1 MAKAITNSQ
10 PSTLGIKSRPA
21 KGLDGGRVMQC
32 YYRDDW
38 SIEAWTIERSNIGKR
53 ILEKRL
59 EYPGIYFL
67 IGDITGGNSTK
78 DVYIGKA
85 GLRNAKGASAD
96 EQKPVLRRLRE
107 HNSNENENY
116 YDRWSYAVIFTSHK
130 PSDIP
135 NSADELV
142 SAWGL
147 TEISNLE
154 NIVYHN
160 LPKTCKL
167 NSAEPNV
174 GSNGSDNYDYDG
186 VFNEIKTLFT
196 VIDPN
201 VFSVDIDRTIQ
212 VENEGYSIK
221 ESRDFAENIS
231 PESYIPEFITP
242 KWVVKQMV
250 DELDKS
256 MFNPNTRFLDPAC
269 KGGEFLREIYD
280 RLMESE
286 TMQSAYPNIIERSNH
301 ILMHQLYGIALSDV
315 SRDRTK
321 RSLLGIGNNI
331 RIIHGYVSKL
341 KVLSQ
346 TRVKASKRKS
356 NSSDMPKGI
365 IEEIRDYFREET
377 GDPVKFDVV
386 IGNPPYQE
394 INGGGGKAIYSDF
407 VELGIAIANTV
418 VMITSN
424 TWLTG
429 ETLKGFRHKVLN
441 SGLKRITNYS
451 RLGDVFKS
459 VGVAVSIV
467 TIESSYRGGH
477 AEYIEVVGNEI
488 KSQYTRNFVG
498 SDIDEDSI
506 GFIAPSKIVNDIVSK
521 IDCTKPF
528 TSRMVAK
535 LPFGIE
541 SSGKTGTLA
550 GSPVI
555 SVSDKKTDD
564 LSLPILFMQGQ
575 EPVVLWTSIDEVPR
589 NIDLIDEYGVLCGRV
604 LHRNKNVITN
614 IQPLHKGEACAGSY
628 AMLYHSSDSSEA
640 FYAYKYVKTQFLRF
654 LIHSNMSDYDR
665 VTPYRFGLVPTQDF
679 TSNSD
684 IDWSQSISD
693 IDEQLFKKYKL
704 TADEVAY
711 IKRTIKPMA

>member
-1 MAKAITNSQ
+1 MAKADTNSQ

-167 NSAEPNV
+167 NSAEPNI

-250 DELDKS
+250 DEIDKS
-256 MFNPNTRFLDPAC
+256 IFNPNTRFLDPAC

-331 RIIHGYVSKL
+331 RIIPRYVSKL
-341 KVLSQ
+341 KMLSQ
-346 TRVKASKRKS
+346 TRVKASKIKS

-394 INGGGGKAIYSDF
+394 SNGGGGNSDGGKAIYQHF
-407 VELGIAIANTV
+407 VNLGLCISRRYVA
-418 VMITSN
+418 MITKNSWYR
-424 TWLTG
+424 TCDTG
-429 ETLKGFRHKVLN
+429 GNIGFDDMKKQL
-441 SGLKRITNYS
+441 
-451 RLGDVFKS
+451 LGGGHLVKIVDFPRYHEVFNG
-459 VGVAVSIV
+459 VGCAVSYFLADLNKSDKQYEFTEVAGRVV
-467 TIESSYRGGH
+467 TDKFT
-477 AEYIEVVGNEI
+477 V
-488 KSQYTRNFVG
+488 
-498 SDIDEDSI
+498 SD
-506 GFIAPSKIVNDIVSK
+506 N
-521 IDCTKPF
+521 
-528 TSRMVAK
+528 K
-535 LPFGIE
+535 LFDVMR
-541 SSGKTGTLA
+541 SGTLA
-550 GSPVI
+550 NIANKAMGDKSMEDFTIAKLAFGIDTTGFPLNKSSMTDEFCIKLVLNGYDSWITPDFIYKNFDKVYKYKVI
-555 SVSDKKTDD
+555 CTRAVSAW
-564 LSLPILFMQGQ
+564 SS
-575 EPVVLWTSIDEVPR
+575 SIE
-589 NIDLIDEYGVLCGRV
+589 
-604 LHRNKNVITN
+604 NVITS
-614 IQPLHKGEACAGSY
+614 IQVLKPGEICSGTYSVIY
-628 AMLYHSSDSSEA
+628 YTENKEEA
-640 FYAYKYVKTQFLRF
+640 YSAEKYMKTTFVRSLLRCKIDARGVISKSTFKYVPL
-654 LIHSNMSDYDR
+654 
-665 VTPYRFGLVPTQDF
+665 QDF

-684 IDWSQSISD
+684 IDWSQSISN